1 MSSRI
6 VDFARDELGL
16 ELYPKQAEA
25 VTEFENRGY
34 QLLTLRWGRRA
45 GKSTV
50 AEIISLYDAIV
61 RDHLRE
67 HMRDGELRISG
78 LICPRIDQARDHLT
92 NIRSFVD
99 HSRKLKKML
108 VATTENEIAFSNG
121 SAIRVYPAS
130 ARGIRGGSW
139 SSAVLDEMAWMLDSE
154 TGNAGGSQVWSAVQP
169 SLATFGK
176 DAWSVCIS
184 TPKWRAGN
192 QFATL
197 CDRAEGKRYSY
208 MLGLHAS
215 TAEVNPRIDPEWLH
229 QREVEDHQDYR
240 REYMAEWVDGIGSF
254 LDSTDVFACRRA
266 TDTLAPRADVSYS
279 MSIDPGFE
287 RDAFAAVIGHAEK
300 ETVVVDCV
308 STWLREGF
316 ENTLQQVAELAR
328 KYAVRYIVSDQFA
341 PTPVREGLEKY
352 GLSVD
357 VRDWTNKTK
366 QDAFT
371 LLKAALN
378 SRTISLP
385 NDDDL
390 AAELCGLES
399 TRTAGGFTRIA
410 AAGSG
415 HDDRATALAS
425 LVSELVGSDSGGI
438 AIIGGGGSWG
448 YDREGYWGTDESG
461 KRIHQDRDPYI
472 ETTDEEEGWDPMQ
485 WSAA

>member
-1 MSSRI
+1 MSKI
-6 VDFARDELGL
+6 VTFARQELGL

-25 VTEFENRGY
+25 VALFEEGGY

-67 HMRDGELRISG
+67 HLRDGELRISG
-78 LICPRIDQARDHLT
+78 LICPREQQARDHLI

-99 HSRKLKKML
+99 RSAKLRKML
-108 VATTENEIAFSNG
+108 IASTENEISFSNG
-121 SAIRVYPAS
+121 STIRVYPAS

-139 SSAVLDEMAWMLDSE
+139 SSAVLDEMAWFIDSE
-154 TGNAGGSQVWSAVQP
+154 GNASGSAVWSAVQP
-169 SLATFGK
+169 SLATFGQS
-176 DAWSVCIS
+176 AWTCCIS

-197 CDRAEGKRYSY
+197 CDRAEGKRYPY

-215 TAEVNPRIDPEWLH
+215 TVEVNPRIDPEWLR
-229 QREVEDHQDYR
+229 QRELEDIQDFR
-240 REYMAEWVDGIGSF
+240 REYLAEWVDGVGSF
-254 LDSTDVFACRRA
+254 LNSIDVFACRRA
-266 TDTLAPRADVSYS
+266 TDTLAPRADLDYQ
-279 MSIDPGFE
+279 MAIDPGFE
-287 RDAFAAVIGHAEK
+287 RDAFAAVIAHLEN

-308 STWLREGF
+308 ATWTREGF

-328 KYAVRYIVSDQFA
+328 KYAVRYVISDQFA
-341 PTPVREGLEKY
+341 PSPVREGLEKF
-352 GLSVD
+352 GLTVD

-371 LLKAALN
+371 QLKAALN

-399 TRTAGGFTRIA
+399 TKTAGGFTRIA

-415 HDDRATALAS
+415 HDDRATALAAI
-425 LVSELVGSDSGGI
+425 VNELAGDGGGGI
-438 AIIGGGGSWG
+438 AVIGGDFG
-448 YDREGYWGTDESG
+448 YDRRGYYSIDPETGQ
-461 KRIHQDRDPYI
+461 RVHQDHDPYI
-472 ETTDEEEGWDPMQ
+472 ETDDFDEGFDPNQ
-485 WSAA
+485 WTRIA